1 MRTIGVFAVVAT
13 AFAAV
18 ACSQAGLPEAS
29 APNDAPQP
37 AGGAQAESKTA
48 SVDSQGMPAP
58 EAAPAPTTASRGA
71 EQKDAPSDDERP
83 GLGTEFGESRESRI
97 STTHFTRQD
106 PSRPFDSLKLFYND
120 ASGARAM
127 ARRAGIADFGS
138 ALARTHQGAITV
150 RLLDSSGNPLEG
162 FSSGANTYV
171 VGASGDRYTIQIEN
185 HTRARFE
192 AVTTVDGLDVING
205 RTGALSNRG
214 YIVGAFSTVEIDGW
228 RRSNDT
234 VAAFRFG
241 RVSQSYAGKTGSDR
255 NVGVIGVAVFEE
267 SGSNLGWTNA
277 EIDKRHTADPFPG
290 SSTPSSGG
298 PLSF

>member
-1 MRTIGVFAVVAT
+1 MRAIGVFAVVAT
-13 AFAAV
+13 ACFAV
-18 ACSQAGLPEAS
+18 ACSKGLPEAAS
-29 APNDAPQP
+29 APSAAESP
-37 AGGAQAESKTA
+37 AGGAEPTGSESQA
-48 SVDSQGMPAP
+48 MPGTPPPA
-58 EAAPAPTTASRGA
+58 AAPTAGA
-71 EQKDAPSDDERP
+71 AGRAEREEAPSDDERP

-106 PSRPFDSLKLFYND
+106 PSRPFDTLKLFYND
-120 ASGARAM
+120 AAGARAM
-127 ARRAGIADFGS
+127 ARRAGLADLGS
-138 ALARTHQGAITV
+138 ALASTRQNAITV
-150 RLLDSSGNPLEG
+150 RLLDSSGSPLEG

-185 HTRARFE
+185 HTGARFE

-214 YIVGAFSTVEIDGW
+214 YIVGAFATVEIDGW
-228 RRSNDT
+228 RRSTDT

-267 SGSNLGWTNA
+267 DGSNLGWTNS
-277 EIDKRHTADPFPG
+277 EIDKRHSANPFPG